1 MLLVRA
7 AIHQDQRVLEEDLA
21 ADGARI
27 EEGPPRPDGS
37 RPVRAGA
44 TRGAISVGYDA
55 LVAVDGAGR
64 ACPADDAPLAAPE
77 EADFTLMEWTLPSR
91 YCPSDALAP
100 TATAEFGDRPR
111 TRALIP
117 AVASW
122 VRERIDYVPG
132 SSDALTAADETLLRR
147 QGVCRDMAHLAVALL
162 RALEVPARV
171 VAGYAVGLEPPDFHA
186 LLEAHDGERWRL
198 VDVTGLAPVET
209 VVRIAAGRDAADVA
223 WATSSGGL
231 RMEEVS
237 VGAGVA
243 GVA

>member
-1 MLLVRA
+1 MVLLVRA

-21 ADGARI
+21 ADGAGI

-37 RPVRAGA
+37 RPVRARA
-44 TRGAISVGYDA
+44 TQGAISVGYDA

-77 EADFTLMEWTLPSR
+77 EADFALMEWTLPSR

-162 RALEVPARV
+162 RALEVPGPTRRRLRGRPRAARLPRP
-171 VAGYAVGLEPPDFHA
+171 ARGPRRRA
-186 LLEAHDGERWRL
+186 
-198 VDVTGLAPVET
+198 LAPG
-209 VVRIAAGRDAADVA
+209 GRH
-223 WATSSGGL
+223 
-231 RMEEVS
+231 RP
-237 VGAGVA
+237 GAG
-243 GVA
+243 GDRRPHRRRP

>member
-1 MLLVRA
+1 MVLLVRA
-7 AIHQDQRVLEEDLA
+7 AIHPDQRVLEEDLA

-37 RPVRAGA
+37 RPARARA
-44 TRGAISVGYDA
+44 AHGAISVGYEA
-55 LVAVDGAGR
+55 LVAVDGVGG
-64 ACPADDAPLAAPE
+64 
-77 EADFTLMEWTLPSR
+77 
-91 YCPSDALAP
+91 
-100 TATAEFGDRPR
+100 FGDRPR

-162 RALEVPARV
+162 RALEVPARL

-231 RMEEVS
+231 RMEDVS
-237 VGAGVA
+237 VGARIA